1 MMTKIAKTLLSLTLG
16 LALFGTSAQAKQT
29 LRWSEPSEI
38 QTLDPALSVDTTSSE
53 MMRNSYEG
61 LYRFENNGQVK
72 KALVKKETRSADGLT
87 YTFTLQKNAKWSNG
101 DRVTA
106 KDFVY
111 SWQRAVDPNTKAS
124 NAQLFD
130 GIKNAA
136 AIMAGKKAPTELGV
150 SAVSDHTLKVELE
163 KPLPYFRSLV
173 VAPIFSPLDQKAV
186 EKYGKDYGTSA
197 TKAVTNG
204 PFNVKGWTGSN
215 QKWQLVKN
223 KHYWDK
229 KQVKLDQIDFLVT
242 KSTATSYNMFQSGQ
256 LDKTDLSQ
264 DQARQLRTNKEFIAR
279 KQARMQY
286 LQFNTQDLVLKN
298 LNVRKALAYAIDR
311 KQLVNSI
318 LADGSL
324 RPKSFVPYDLMTYNA
339 KDFAKVSG
347 TKAKISFDRKKAQH
361 YLKLGLKELGKD
373 ELELQLLGD
382 DDDISKKVNEY
393 LQSQLEENLPHT
405 KVTTLNIN
413 KKSRIERMKKGEFEI
428 VLTGWGADYQDATSF
443 LNLLRS
449 DSPYNFGK
457 WQNPDYDK
465 LLTSAKEQTGQKRFL
480 TLLKADE
487 LLTAEQAVTPLYQPA
502 LATLLKKDVKHV
514 IYAPIGGYNFKNV
527 TLK

>member
-1 MMTKIAKTLLSLTLG
+1 
-16 LALFGTSAQAKQT
+16 
-29 LRWSEPSEI
+29 
-38 QTLDPALSVDTTSSE
+38 
-53 MMRNSYEG
+53 
-61 LYRFENNGQVK
+61 
-72 KALVKKETRSADGLT
+72 
-87 YTFTLQKNAKWSNG
+87 
-101 DRVTA
+101 
-106 KDFVY
+106 
-111 SWQRAVDPNTKAS
+111 
-124 NAQLFD
+124 
-130 GIKNAA
+130 
-136 AIMAGKKAPTELGV
+136 MAGKKAPTELGV

-197 TKAVTNG
+197 AKTVTNG

-347 TKAKISFDRKKAQH
+347 TKAKISFDRKKSPT
-361 YLKLGLKELGKD
+361 L
-373 ELELQLLGD
+373 
-382 DDDISKKVNEY
+382 
-393 LQSQLEENLPHT
+393 SQIGT
-405 KVTTLNIN
+405 KRV
-413 KKSRIERMKKGEFEI
+413 R
-428 VLTGWGADYQDATSF
+428 
-443 LNLLRS
+443 
-449 DSPYNFGK
+449 
-457 WQNPDYDK
+457 
-465 LLTSAKEQTGQKRFL
+465 
-480 TLLKADE
+480 
-487 LLTAEQAVTPLYQPA
+487 
-502 LATLLKKDVKHV
+502 
-514 IYAPIGGYNFKNV
+514 
-527 TLK
+527 

>member
-1 MMTKIAKTLLSLTLG
+1 M
-16 LALFGTSAQAKQT
+16 
-29 LRWSEPSEI
+29 
-38 QTLDPALSVDTTSSE
+38 
-53 MMRNSYEG
+53 
-61 LYRFENNGQVK
+61 
-72 KALVKKETRSADGLT
+72 
-87 YTFTLQKNAKWSNG
+87 
-101 DRVTA
+101 
-106 KDFVY
+106 
-111 SWQRAVDPNTKAS
+111 
-124 NAQLFD
+124 
-130 GIKNAA
+130 
-136 AIMAGKKAPTELGV
+136 
-150 SAVSDHTLKVELE
+150 
-163 KPLPYFRSLV
+163 

-324 RPKSFVPYDLMTYNA
+324 RPKSFVPYDLMTYNS

-413 KKSRIERMKKGEFEI
+413 KKSRIERMKKGEFEV
-428 VLTGWGADYQDATSF
+428 VLTGWGRITKTQLVFWISYVLTVRITLVSGKT
-443 LNLLRS
+443 LTMI
-449 DSPYNFGK
+449 NF
-457 WQNPDYDK
+457 
-465 LLTSAKEQTGQKRFL
+465 
-480 TLLKADE
+480 
-487 LLTAEQAVTPLYQPA
+487 
-502 LATLLKKDVKHV
+502 
-514 IYAPIGGYNFKNV
+514 
-527 TLK
+527 